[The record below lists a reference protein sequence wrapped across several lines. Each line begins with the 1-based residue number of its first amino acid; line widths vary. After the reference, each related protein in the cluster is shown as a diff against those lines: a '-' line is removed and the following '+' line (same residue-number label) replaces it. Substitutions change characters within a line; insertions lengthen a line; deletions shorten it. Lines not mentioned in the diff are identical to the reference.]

1 MRSKVQYFTDFQ
13 VCLSSLSNFAERRTN
28 SDTENYIDTS
38 KKYDEECVVGEGSLT
53 CNDNREIEK
62 ENTGFSRSV
71 KLVDQEPL
79 ASKYFNVESTAPKH
93 SNSVISLDLVGY
105 KHTQKNNA
113 IPKRRKTIE
122 IGSYFKSNT
131 SRSLKNSN
139 LQRENNSFSSVTNL
153 YVSET
158 KTTQENCKKLPSPKF
173 ESKTKGKFSFR
184 NSVKSKIKKSTN
196 DSWTSKSKNHVEH
209 LEQVANENLHI
220 KTELDGENKSDV
232 EMDDKE
238 MSMLSTQ
245 MFQGMRKQAADK
257 SDNSS
262 RNHTTIIYPEKSQK
276 GIKRD
281 ISTEVENCNTTLIKN
296 LSDTFKR
303 KSLFADT
310 SAPKV
315 KKVDILTQGSCTENR
330 SKNTSE
336 SSAEK
341 ISPKIVNEMLCSSTP
356 LTIAKMP
363 KRDKVEPSSPVLFEE
378 TGDDEFRECF
388 VSLENMTECLEDSS
402 INRNKERLDH
412 KTFFPSEI
420 ERSNLIENS
429 DTLKAECIAQK
440 ESDVTNEQVVNIRQ
454 VEENTSN
461 GLCEI
466 GEMEEPVN
474 KDSSQKSNKKK
485 ALGIRRSNRASV
497 GKKRRNV
504 RNASTE
510 KLKTWSEDSHM
521 EKECP
526 NVQFSSKVCYSIN
539 FCFYQAV
546 TLPLE

>member
-139 LQRENNSFSSVTNL
+139 LQRENNCFSSVTNL

-158 KTTQENCKKLPSPKF
+158 KTTQENCKKLPSLKF

-184 NSVKSKIKKSTN
+184 NSVNSKIKKSTN
-196 DSWTSKSKNHVEH
+196 DSWTSKSKNHVSN

-257 SDNSS
+257 SNNSS

-315 KKVDILTQGSCTENR
+315 KKVDILTQGSCAENR
-330 SKNTSE
+330 SKNISE

-341 ISPKIVNEMLCSSTP
+341 MSPKIVNEMLCSSTP

-504 RNASTE
+504 QNASTE

-521 EKECP
+521 EKKCP